1 MLIVAVIFGLSVRSI
16 VTTRQFLA
24 VAVAADGVVV
34 DLSESVDEDGST
46 YFPVVR
52 FVAPDGQVVRFKSG
66 IGSNPPDYR
75 VGDPVRVLYD
85 PSNPRTARLD
95 TWGNRWGGALAGMIV
110 GGVLLLLLAA
120 VLVFGRVSQRTQGQK
135 ASVRKRRDP
144 PRPGPPPSG
153 TQPNHAL
160 RQEPPKGWPQDSM
173 NEDRPQDTTNKDRP
187 QDSKNDDG

>member
-1 MLIVAVIFGLSVRSI
+1 MLIVAVILGLSLRSI

-34 DLSESVDEDGST
+34 ELSESVDEDGST
-46 YFPVVR
+46 YYPVVR
-52 FVAPDGQVVRFKSG
+52 FVAPDGQVVRFKGG

-120 VLVFGRVSQRTQGQK
+120 ALVFGGVSQGKK
-135 ASVRKRRDP
+135 ASVRKRPDP

-153 TQPNHAL
+153 TEPNHAL
-160 RQEPPKGWPQDSM
+160 RQEPPKGRPQDSL

>member
-1 MLIVAVIFGLSVRSI
+1 

-34 DLSESVDEDGST
+34 DLSQSVDEDGST

-52 FVAPDGQVVRFKSG
+52 FVAPDGQVVRFESG

-95 TWGNRWGGALAGMIV
+95 TWDNREIEAAMASGSTPVVFVHGLWLLPSSWDNWGPSSRRPVMRRRRRT
-110 GGVLLLLLAA
+110 
-120 VLVFGRVSQRTQGQK
+120 GRTIPKQLKRLGRTRRSLQRRHSSRLRSDTH
-135 ASVRKRRDP
+135 RHEHRR
-144 PRPGPPPSG
+144 
-153 TQPNHAL
+153 
-160 RQEPPKGWPQDSM
+160 
-173 NEDRPQDTTNKDRP
+173 
-187 QDSKNDDG
+187 